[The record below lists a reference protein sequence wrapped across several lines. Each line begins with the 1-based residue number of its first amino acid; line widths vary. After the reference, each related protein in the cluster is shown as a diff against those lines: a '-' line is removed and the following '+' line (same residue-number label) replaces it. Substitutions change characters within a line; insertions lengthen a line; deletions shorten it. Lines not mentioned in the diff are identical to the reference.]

1 MKVAILVGSNR
12 QFSVS
17 RKVAYWLNHILN
29 SADMAAEVLDLAEIN
44 LPWLDEPE
52 LPAVGMYQL
61 EATKTW
67 SNIVKEFDAMVIVF
81 PQYNWGYPAVLKNA
95 LDTLYQEWQGLPV
108 ATVAIGSHG
117 GFQGELALS
126 MVLQGLKMRR
136 LPVNLRLTIKPD
148 EIEREAD
155 EAETAQFLA
164 NSVDQAKLLAQ
175 ALKKE
180 VNEKDE

>member
-12 QFSVS
+12 RYSVS
-17 RKVAYWLNHILN
+17 RKVAHWLAPILQMKGL
-29 SADMAAEVLDLAEIN
+29 DAEVLDLAEIN

-52 LPAVGMYQL
+52 LPALGMYQV

-67 SNIVKEFDAMVIVF
+67 SSMIQEFDALVIVF

-95 LDTLYQEWQGLPV
+95 LDTLYQEWQGMPV

-126 MVLQGLKMRR
+126 LVLQGLKMKR
-136 LPVNLRLTIKPD
+136 LSVNLKLTMKPD
-148 EIEREAD
+148 EISREA
-155 EAETAQFLA
+155 EKAATAAFLA
-164 NSVDQAKLLAQ
+164 PYLDQVDLLARD
-175 ALKKE
+175 LKAE
-180 VNEKDE
+180 GGVE

>member
-12 QFSVS
+12 QISLS
-17 RKVAYWLNHILN
+17 RKVARWLKPILQMKGL
-29 SADMAAEVLDLAEIN
+29 DAEILDLAEIN

-52 LPAVGMYQL
+52 LPAAGLYQL

-67 SNIVKEFDAMVIVF
+67 SEMVKGFDAMVIVF

-108 ATVAIGSHG
+108 ATMAIGSHG

-126 MVLQGLKMRR
+126 LVLQGLKMKR
-136 LPVNLRLTIKPD
+136 LAVNPRLSIKPD
-148 EIEREAD
+148 EIARDAE
-155 EAETAQFLA
+155 EAEIAAFLA
-164 NSVDQAKLLAQ
+164 PYLDQVDLLAQ
-175 ALKKE
+175 ALKAEGAK
-180 VNEKDE
+180 K